1 MNKFDELVEDYSKKP
16 VPDTR
21 TVSGIRVA
29 LVIIGISIALPA
41 FVAGIQIGSA
51 VGLTHAIIAFFAG
64 GLILTIL
71 GVLTSVVG
79 ARARLTTYMLVQ
91 FSFGPQ
97 GARLVNFILA
107 ATMFGWFGVNAS
119 LFGKATATTM
129 EAIYGYGGLED
140 LYVAIGGALMVVTT
154 IFGFRALDKL
164 SLFAVPVLLAIL
176 VGIMALS
183 VTGTDP
189 ATLFATARGDM
200 TLGLAISA
208 TAGGMMAGVV
218 TMPDLA
224 RYLAGKAQAVIAMV
238 LAFALGGP
246 TILLTAAVPSLATGQ
261 SDLLLI
267 LLSLGFGVP
276 ALFLLIFATWTS
288 NAANVYSSGLSL
300 AATFPGVHR
309 WKLTV
314 AAGAAGTLLA
324 IAGIMDHFVPFLV
337 GLGVT
342 IPPVAGIY
350 VAHFYFVAHQRY
362 DLAILSTLPPVRWRA
377 FVGWAAGVAVGCLGA
392 YGGVTLTTIPALDS
406 LLVSG
411 ALYLFLQGLF
421 PHRWPGDKRGDPLSS

>member
-224 RYLAGKAQAVIAMV
+224 RYLAGRPRQ
-238 LAFALGGP
+238 
-246 TILLTAAVPSLATGQ
+246 
-261 SDLLLI
+261 
-267 LLSLGFGVP
+267 
-276 ALFLLIFATWTS
+276 
-288 NAANVYSSGLSL
+288 
-300 AATFPGVHR
+300 
-309 WKLTV
+309 
-314 AAGAAGTLLA
+314 
-324 IAGIMDHFVPFLV
+324 
-337 GLGVT
+337 
-342 IPPVAGIY
+342 
-350 VAHFYFVAHQRY
+350 
-362 DLAILSTLPPVRWRA
+362 
-377 FVGWAAGVAVGCLGA
+377 
-392 YGGVTLTTIPALDS
+392 
-406 LLVSG
+406 
-411 ALYLFLQGLF
+411 
-421 PHRWPGDKRGDPLSS
+421 